1 MSIALINDT
10 PYPAFGFDTELYDT
24 REYHSLAVK
33 LSFDLNEHGLQ
44 LRDEQLPLQMTDEYV
59 QEPGRSSLLAPSD
72 LIPWRGRTDIIV
84 TGEAVAPGRTPT
96 DRWLAELQ
104 VGQLRKA
111 LQITGPR
118 RWLHRA
124 FSGWELS
131 PVEPTRSV
139 PLHYEYA
146 FGGEHPIEDHEQRDV
161 WWPNPVGRGFA
172 GRRKWNKDQVYQAPQ
187 LLAPGES
194 ISDAPGR
201 TYRTANFGPVP
212 GDWAPR
218 VGRIGTTDENWRKNV
233 APHLPRD
240 FDLRYFNCAP
250 DDQQAE
256 GYLRGNEEV
265 ILAGL
270 FEGVRRFRLP
280 DYMATALTVDH
291 NGVMLPLE
299 MDLSTVHIDLDA
311 STVALLWRLTT
322 PAADLSQI
330 SLSVMER

>member
-1 MSIALINDT
+1 MSIALINET

-24 REYHSLAVK
+24 REYHSLAAK
-33 LSFDLNEHGLQ
+33 LSFDLTDRGLQ
-44 LRDEQLPLQMTDEYV
+44 LREEQLPLQMTDGYV
-59 QEPGRSSLLAPSD
+59 GEPGRSSLAAPSD
-72 LIPWRGRTDIIV
+72 LIPYRQRTDIIV
-84 TGEAVAPGRTPT
+84 TGEAFAPRGEPAT
-96 DRWLAELQ
+96 RWLAELQ
-104 VGQLRKA
+104 VGPLHKA
-111 LQITGPR
+111 LQITGSR
-118 RWLHRA
+118 HWRHRA
-124 FSGWELS
+124 LSGWELT
-131 PVEPTRSV
+131 PAAPLRSV

-161 WWPNPVGRGFA
+161 WWPNPVGRGFV
-172 GRRKWNKDQVYQAPQ
+172 GRHKWDKDQVHPAPQ
-187 LLAPGES
+187 LLSPQETLA
-194 ISDAPGR
+194 DAPGR
-201 TYRTANFGPVP
+201 TYRTAGFGPIP

-218 VGRIGTTDENWRKNV
+218 VGRIGTTDEHWRKNV

-265 ILAGL
+265 ALAGL
-270 FEGVRRFRLP
+270 FVDVRRFRLP
-280 DYMATALTVDH
+280 DYMVTALTADH
-291 NGVMLPLE
+291 KGVVLPLG

-311 STVALLWRLTT
+311 STVALTWRLTT